1 MPGLGPGIPT
11 KDAQCRPKRDGRDIG
26 ERSDAV
32 LRTAMP
38 GHDDRHE
45 TSSKLAIALDLPR
58 QADAGDGHRR
68 FRRQLLGALEAAVGQ
83 GLAHRLLDLAL
94 SGHAQGH
101 EKLADAGVEDVFV
114 HGGLLGMAGISLL
127 LDRNASLAEIDLE
140 ALRLFPVLI
149 QIIAEHRRDDHERP
163 DDEIEDIV
171 AAHGGSLRWWRSAP
185 RRRAVGMS
193 VALPL
198 YRTSRP

>member
-1 MPGLGPGIPT
+1 M
-11 KDAQCRPKRDGRDIG
+11 DGRDK
-26 ERSDAV
+26 
-32 LRTAMP
+32 P
-38 GHDDRHE
+38 GHDEMRE
-45 TSSKLAIALDLPR
+45 TSRELDIALDLPH

-68 FRRQLLGALEAAVGQ
+68 FRRQLLVALEAAVGQ

-94 SGHAQGH
+94 SGHAQGL

-149 QIIAEHRRDDHERP
+149 QIIAEHRGDDDQRP
-163 DDEIEDIV
+163 DDEIEDVV
-171 AAHGGSLRWWRSAP
+171 AAHGGSLRWRRWPVKPDRQDICSA
-185 RRRAVGMS
+185 A
-193 VALPL
+193 AL
-198 YRTSRP
+198 